1 MRTSAA
7 VSGKRLIDDVHI
19 LASQNDFSAIMFA
32 NRKAILRAL
41 EQQDVDENEMLTT
54 IVIMGSSLMTSKW
67 H

>member
-32 NRKAILRAL
+32 NRKSHPSCVGAARC
-41 EQQDVDENEMLTT
+41 
-54 IVIMGSSLMTSKW
+54 G
-67 H
+67 